1 MKKILVVEDEENI
14 LEALKYN
21 IYKEGYEFLSA
32 SDGDTAINLARQK
45 SPDLIILDVMIPKL
59 DGFEV
64 CRILRKE
71 TNIPIFMLTAKTEE
85 IDRVIGLEIG
95 ADDYITKPFS
105 MRELLVR
112 IKNVLR
118 RYSSS
123 QTPAKVGVEE
133 IINIGGLKID
143 SISHS
148 VELNGTEIIFKPKE
162 FELLYFLAS
171 NPGRAFTRA
180 QLLEHLWDENYYGD
194 IRTVDV
200 HVRWVRQKIESDPS
214 NPRMLKTIRGVGY
227 RFVNGN

>member
-21 IYKEGYEFLSA
+21 ISKEGYEFLSA
-32 SDGDTAINLARQK
+32 SDGDTAINLARQE

-112 IKNVLR
+112 IKNVFR
-118 RYSSS
+118 RYSSRQIS
-123 QTPAKVGVEE
+123 ANVAAEE

-148 VELNGTEIIFKPKE
+148 AELNGTEINLKPKE

-214 NPRMLKTIRGVGY
+214 NPKMLKTIRGVGY

>member
-1 MKKILVVEDEENI
+1 ML
-14 LEALKYN
+14 
-21 IYKEGYEFLSA
+21 
-32 SDGDTAINLARQK
+32 
-45 SPDLIILDVMIPKL
+45 PKL

-118 RYSSS
+118 RYSSR
-123 QTPAKVGVEE
+123 QIPAKVGVEE

-148 VELNGTEIIFKPKE
+148 VELNGAEINLKHKE

-171 NPGRAFTRA
+171 NSGRVFTRA
-180 QLLEHLWDENYYGD
+180 QLLEHLWGENYYGD

-200 HVRWVRQKIESDPS
+200 HVRWVRQKIESAPS

-227 RFVNGN
+227 RYVNGN

>member
-21 IYKEGYEFLSA
+21 ISKEGYEFLSA
-32 SDGDTAINLARQK
+32 SDGDTAIYLARQK

-118 RYSSS
+118 RYSSP
-123 QTPAKVGVEE
+123 QPPAKVGVEE

>member
-21 IYKEGYEFLSA
+21 ISKEGYEFLSA
-32 SDGDTAINLARQK
+32 SDGDTAISLARQK

-118 RYSSS
+118 RYSSR
-123 QTPAKVGVEE
+123 QIPAKVGVEE

-148 VELNGTEIIFKPKE
+148 VELNGAEINLKPKE

-171 NPGRAFTRA
+171 NSGRVFTRA
-180 QLLEHLWDENYYGD
+180 QLLEHLWGENYYGD

-200 HVRWVRQKIESDPS
+200 HVRWVRQKIESAPS

>member
-21 IYKEGYEFLSA
+21 ISKEGYEFLSA

-64 CRILRKE
+64 CRILMKE

-118 RYSSS
+118 RYSSP

>member
-21 IYKEGYEFLSA
+21 ISKEGYEFLSA
-32 SDGDTAINLARQK
+32 SDGDTAINLARQE

-118 RYSSS
+118 RYSSRQIS
-123 QTPAKVGVEE
+123 ANVAAEE

-148 VELNGTEIIFKPKE
+148 AELNGTEINLKPKE

-214 NPRMLKTIRGVGY
+214 NPKMLKTIRGVGY

>member
-1 MKKILVVEDEENI
+1 METILVVEDEENI
-14 LEALKYN
+14 LEALRYN
-21 IYKEGYEFLSA
+21 ISKEGYQFLSA
-32 SDGDTAINLARQK
+32 SDGETALSLAREN
-45 SPDLIILDVMIPKL
+45 SPDLIILDVMIPRL

-64 CRILRKE
+64 CRILRRE
-71 TNIPIFMLTAKTEE
+71 TNIPIFILTAKTEE

-118 RYSSS
+118 RYASA
-123 QTPAKVGVEE
+123 QRPAKVTAQG
-133 IINIGGLKID
+133 IINIGVLKIN

-148 VELNGTEIIFKPKE
+148 VQLNGVEINLKPKE

-171 NPGRAFTRA
+171 NPGRAFTRM
-180 QLLEHLWDENYYGD
+180 QLLDQLWGENYFGD

-200 HVRWVRQKIESDPS
+200 HVRWVRQKIESDAS
-214 NPRMLKTIRGVGY
+214 NPRMLQTIRGVGY
-227 RFVNGN
+227 RFMTDD

>member
-21 IYKEGYEFLSA
+21 ISKEGYEFLSA

>member
-21 IYKEGYEFLSA
+21 ISKEGYEFLSA
-32 SDGDTAINLARQK
+32 SDGDTAINLARQE
-45 SPDLIILDVMIPKL
+45 SPDLIILDVMIPKP

-118 RYSSS
+118 RYSSH
-123 QTPAKVGVEE
+123 QIPANVAAEE

-148 VELNGTEIIFKPKE
+148 AELNGTEINLKPKE
-162 FELLYFLAS
+162 LELLYFLAS

-180 QLLEHLWDENYYGD
+180 QLLEHLWDEHYYGD

-214 NPRMLKTIRGVGY
+214 NPKMLKTIRGVGY

>member
-21 IYKEGYEFLSA
+21 ISKEGYEFLSA

-112 IKNVLR
+112 IMNVLR
-118 RYSSS
+118 RYSSP
-123 QTPAKVGVEE
+123 QTPANVGVEE

>member
-1 MKKILVVEDEENI
+1 
-14 LEALKYN
+14 
-21 IYKEGYEFLSA
+21 
-32 SDGDTAINLARQK
+32 
-45 SPDLIILDVMIPKL
+45 LIILDVMIPRL

-64 CRILRKE
+64 CRILRRE
-71 TNIPIFMLTAKTEE
+71 TNIPIFILTAKTEE

-118 RYSSS
+118 RYASA
-123 QTPAKVGVEE
+123 QRPAKLTAQG
-133 IINIGGLKID
+133 IINIGVLEIN

-148 VELNGTEIIFKPKE
+148 VQLDGVEINLKPKE

-171 NPGRAFTRA
+171 NPGRAFTRM
-180 QLLEHLWDENYYGD
+180 QLLDQLWGENYFGD

-200 HVRWVRQKIESDPS
+200 HVRWVRQKIESDAS
-214 NPRMLKTIRGVGY
+214 NPRMLQTIRGVGY
-227 RFVNGN
+227 RFMTDD

>member
-21 IYKEGYEFLSA
+21 ISKEGYEFLSA
-32 SDGDTAINLARQK
+32 SDGDTAINLARQE

-118 RYSSS
+118 RYSSRQIS
-123 QTPAKVGVEE
+123 ANVAAEE

-148 VELNGTEIIFKPKE
+148 AELNGTEIDLKPKE

-214 NPRMLKTIRGVGY
+214 NPKMLQTIRGVGY

>member
-21 IYKEGYEFLSA
+21 ISKEGYEFLSA

-105 MRELLVR
+105 MRELIL
-112 IKNVLR
+112 
-118 RYSSS
+118 S
-123 QTPAKVGVEE
+123 
-133 IINIGGLKID
+133 
-143 SISHS
+143 
-148 VELNGTEIIFKPKE
+148 
-162 FELLYFLAS
+162 
-171 NPGRAFTRA
+171 
-180 QLLEHLWDENYYGD
+180 
-194 IRTVDV
+194 
-200 HVRWVRQKIESDPS
+200 
-214 NPRMLKTIRGVGY
+214 
-227 RFVNGN
+227 

>member
-1 MKKILVVEDEENI
+1 METILVVEDEENI

-21 IYKEGYEFLSA
+21 ISKEGYKFLSA
-32 SDGDTAINLARQK
+32 SDGETAINLAREN

-64 CRILRKE
+64 CRILRRE

-85 IDRVIGLEIG
+85 MDRVIGLEIG

-105 MRELLVR
+105 MRELLAR
-112 IKNVLR
+112 IKNILR
-118 RYSSS
+118 RFSNSKNLSVNSS
-123 QTPAKVGVEE
+123 QG
-133 IINIGGLKID
+133 IINIWNLKID

-148 VELNGTEIIFKPKE
+148 VELNGTEINFKPKE
-162 FELLYFLAS
+162 FELLHFLAS
-171 NPGRAFTRA
+171 NPGRAFTRM
-180 QLLEHLWDENYYGD
+180 QLLEHLWDENYFGD

-214 NPRMLKTIRGVGY
+214 APKMLKTIRGVGY
-227 RFVNGN
+227 RFMSDD